1 MAKKAYISIEGNQ
14 AKVFINKGNVEEGE
28 FYNVN
33 PKELSE
39 FIKEKGI
46 KEAVIAQF
54 IPNLISFQVSVPFA
68 SKIKNR
74 KLLSGIVMAE
84 IRKRY
89 PAMQNFSFIYNL
101 HETAGK
107 AYLRCYVADE
117 ESLSFVNK
125 IILEGV
131 NVIAFYPLFLPLIEV
146 VKTRSEKIE
155 KAQIICLFSD
165 NFRMLFVLQGDEM
178 LLQRSLALSASPQ
191 KKASQL
197 ALSASPQEK
206 ASLFEAEEKNL
217 TDEDV
222 ININMTVSYAVQN
235 LRIKPEKVIFIG
247 IKKQEIEGLTIPFEF
262 IEFSPNLQ
270 NYAVPVYLKQF
281 EKKLTGYEMFLPEY
295 KRYLQNRK
303 YLNYASF
310 VLLLFAFL
318 LVIYNFS
325 LFSEIDSYRKT
336 LNSYRTEV
344 SAKEKDF
351 FVLQDSIKNFEK
363 NLKPYIELQRK
374 VNSLGDVR
382 APIEPLGEASKIKG
396 VEINSIDIENGQPQ
410 KIKISGKIIGMSF
423 TERQQSFMDFKN
435 ISVSKGLKITN
446 EKWDLI
452 KGEFALEGEY
462 DAQRFLQK

>member
-1 MAKKAYISIEGNQ
+1 
-14 AKVFINKGNVEEGE
+14 
-28 FYNVN
+28 
-33 PKELSE
+33 
-39 FIKEKGI
+39 
-46 KEAVIAQF
+46 
-54 IPNLISFQVSVPFA
+54 
-68 SKIKNR
+68 
-74 KLLSGIVMAE
+74 
-84 IRKRY
+84 
-89 PAMQNFSFIYNL
+89 
-101 HETAGK
+101 
-107 AYLRCYVADE
+107 
-117 ESLSFVNK
+117 
-125 IILEGV
+125 
-131 NVIAFYPLFLPLIEV
+131 
-146 VKTRSEKIE
+146 
-155 KAQIICLFSD
+155 
-165 NFRMLFVLQGDEM
+165 
-178 LLQRSLALSASPQ
+178 
-191 KKASQL
+191 
-197 ALSASPQEK
+197 
-206 ASLFEAEEKNL
+206 
-217 TDEDV
+217 
-222 ININMTVSYAVQN
+222 MTVSYAVQN

-247 IKKQEIEGLTIPFEF
+247 IKKQEIEGVTIPFEF
-262 IEFSPNLQ
+262 IEFSPTLQ

-281 EKKLTGYEMFLPEY
+281 EKKLTGNEMFLPEY

-325 LFSEIDSYRKT
+325 LFSEINSYRKT
-336 LNSYRTEV
+336 LNSYRNEV

-374 VNSLGDVR
+374 VNSFGDVK
-382 APIEPLGEASKIKG
+382 APIEPLSEASKIKAA
-396 VEINSIDIENGQPQ
+396 EINSIDIENGQPQ

>member
-14 AKVFINKGNVEEGE
+14 AKVFINRGNVEEGE

-54 IPNLISFQVSVPFA
+54 IPNLISFQVSLPFA
-68 SKIKNR
+68 SKIKNK

-101 HETAGK
+101 HETAGR

-131 NVIAFYPLFLPLIEV
+131 NVIAFYPLFLPLIEFI
-146 VKTRSEKIE
+146 KTKSEKIE
-155 KAQIICLFSD
+155 EAQIICLFSD
-165 NFRMLFVLQGDEM
+165 NLRMFFVLQGDEM
-178 LLQRSLALSASPQ
+178 FLQRSLALSASPQ
-191 KKASQL
+191 G
-197 ALSASPQEK
+197 K

-262 IEFSPNLQ
+262 IEFSPNMQ
-270 NYAVPVYLKQF
+270 NYAVPVCLKQF
-281 EKKLTGYEMFLPEY
+281 EKKLTGNEIFLPEY

-310 VLLLFAFL
+310 VLLLFAFSL
-318 LVIYNFS
+318 IIYNFS
-325 LFSEIDSYRKT
+325 IFSEIDGYRKT
-336 LNSYRTEV
+336 LNSYRIKV

-351 FVLQDSIKNFEK
+351 FILQDSIKNFEK
-363 NLKPYIELQRK
+363 NLKPYIELQRRF
-374 VNSLGDVR
+374 NSFGDVR

-410 KIKISGKIIGMSF
+410 KIKISGKITGMSF
-423 TERQQSFMDFKN
+423 TERQQGFTEFKN

-446 EKWDLI
+446 EKWDLT
-452 KGEFALEGEY
+452 KGEFALEGNY